1 MQTDLRSPITRTAK
15 GLTVTALLCALVAC
29 SSDDDSD
36 SDIVTAT
43 TTPDGLI
50 STFSASGV
58 TETIASIESTLNGI
72 EPITVVGIVDHQANA
87 ESVGLEQSPNQVLFF
102 GNPML
107 GTPLMQQNQQAGLDL
122 PQRMHAFENAQGE
135 VELTYNSASFLEQR
149 HSISADTAQLET
161 ISNAL
166 RGFSEGATG
175 STVDDSATP
184 SVGADE
190 GIITVTSTRSM
201 DETYDALIAAITGTG
216 TLGIFRQ
223 IDHAENAASVGLDLR
238 PTRVVMF
245 GRPQVGTPLMVSQGS
260 SGIDLPLKAVVYEDA
275 DGVVSIAYN
284 DPAWIAERHNIT
296 DQDELIATITMA
308 VGGLT
313 ATAAGTSQ

>member
-1 MQTDLRSPITRTAK
+1 MQTDLCSSITRTAR
-15 GLTVTALLCALVAC
+15 GLTATAFLCALVAC

-102 GNPML
+102 GNPAL

-135 VELTYNSASFLEQR
+135 VELAYNSASFFR
-149 HSISADTAQLET
+149 A
-161 ISNAL
+161 
-166 RGFSEGATG
+166 ATQHTRRY
-175 STVDDSATP
+175 ST
-184 SVGADE
+184 
-190 GIITVTSTRSM
+190 
-201 DETYDALIAAITGTG
+201 
-216 TLGIFRQ
+216 
-223 IDHAENAASVGLDLR
+223 
-238 PTRVVMF
+238 
-245 GRPQVGTPLMVSQGS
+245 
-260 SGIDLPLKAVVYEDA
+260 
-275 DGVVSIAYN
+275 
-284 DPAWIAERHNIT
+284 T
-296 DQDELIATITMA
+296 DNY
-308 VGGLT
+308 
-313 ATAAGTSQ
+313 

>member
-1 MQTDLRSPITRTAK
+1 MEAIVS
-15 GLTVTALLCALVAC
+15 VTPEALNVE
-29 SSDDDSD
+29 
-36 SDIVTAT
+36 IR
-43 TTPDGLI
+43 P
-50 STFSASGV
+50 SGV
-58 TETIASIESTLNGI
+58 VVAVTISESESSSL
-72 EPITVVGIVDHQANA
+72 EQANA

-313 ATAAGTSQ
+313 VTAAGTSQ

>member
-1 MQTDLRSPITRTAK
+1 MQTDLRSSITRSTR
-15 GLTVTALLCALVAC
+15 GLTATALLCALVAC

-43 TTPDGLI
+43 TSADGLI
-50 STFSASGV
+50 STLSAAGV

-72 EPITVVGIVDHQANA
+72 EPITVAGIVDHQANA

-122 PQRMHAFENAQGE
+122 PQRMHAFENAVGE

-149 HSISADTAQLET
+149 HSIPADTAQLTT
-161 ISNAL
+161 IGNAL
-166 RGFSEGATG
+166 RGFAESATG

-184 SVGADE
+184 AVGADE

-216 TLGIFRQ
+216 TLGIFRE
-223 IDHAENAASVGLDLR
+223 IDHAANAASVNLDLR

-275 DGVVSIAYN
+275 NGVVSIAYN